1 MARRQIGREIHI
13 DLDLDFDDGPAIIIA
28 DTGPGFI
35 DDSDD
40 LIRPFFSRR
49 PEGMGV
55 GLYYVNLVM
64 DLCGGALVFPDASE
78 AGVPARFDGAVVTLV
93 FPEEEGLK
101 MFPPPRVV
109 AVDDKLEHLRAILNV
124 FQELGTPCLGL
135 EYNPEYELEKRHF
148 QGVRILFLDLH
159 LVESAPTSD
168 DRRHFAVIA
177 SMLSDNISATGG
189 PFILVVW
196 TEHEEEVEGLVAY
209 LDEPSTFPP
218 EAAHAHPMAVVGL
231 PKGRFI
237 NLETG
242 NTTRVDALRAEV
254 NDAIS
259 KNPQLDALITWER
272 DVLAAAGAT
281 LAALQDLVPE
291 DQRTTSRFANGMGE
305 ILVRLARA
313 AVGESHVDADPRA
326 AINSGLAPILFDLVA
341 NQKTLDDETETW
353 KRAVAAKVE
362 GKLEDTSAARI
373 NRMLHVALPRAETIF
388 PTDWGAVVAMPD
400 GWWETD
406 KLEHRFGLTRD
417 QLLDEEFKVRE
428 DDRDRCRP
436 TLVRIGAACDYAQQR
451 PGPIPYL
458 LALEVPSGRKSQHKL
473 PASQWASPVLLT
485 DQDFGPFRL
494 VTNARCLLSVRSE
507 DAKYWTPLYR
517 LREQLLMQLI
527 SHASTYIARPA
538 IVELRSGR

>member
-1 MARRQIGREIHI
+1 
-13 DLDLDFDDGPAIIIA
+13 
-28 DTGPGFI
+28 
-35 DDSDD
+35 
-40 LIRPFFSRR
+40 
-49 PEGMGV
+49 
-55 GLYYVNLVM
+55 
-64 DLCGGALVFPDASE
+64 
-78 AGVPARFDGAVVTLV
+78 
-93 FPEEEGLK
+93 

-109 AVDDKLEHLRAILNV
+109 AVDDKPEHLRAILNA

-135 EYNPEYELEKRHF
+135 EYRPEDELESTHF

-177 SMLSDNISATGG
+177 SILSGNISPTGG

-209 LDEPSTFPP
+209 LDEPDTFPP

-231 PKGRFI
+231 PKAGFI
-237 NLETG
+237 NLATG
-242 NTTRVDALRAEV
+242 DTTRADELREQV
-254 NDAIS
+254 KGAIS
-259 KNPQLDALITWER
+259 HNPQLEALMAWET

-291 DQRTTSRFANGMGE
+291 DRRTTPRFASALGG
-305 ILVRLARA
+305 ILVHLARA
-313 AVGESHVDADPRA
+313 TVGEGHVDADPRA
-326 AINSGLAPILFDLVA
+326 AINSGFAPILFDLVA

-353 KRAVAAKVE
+353 TRAVAGEVE
-362 GKLEDTSAARI
+362 GELDDTSVARI
-373 NRMLHVALPRAETIF
+373 NRMLHVALPAAGTIL

-406 KLEHRFGLTRD
+406 ELENRFDLTRD
-417 QLLDEEFKVRE
+417 QLLEKEFKVGQ

-436 TLVRIGAACDYAQQR
+436 RLVRIGAACDYAQQR

-458 LALEVPSGRKSQHKL
+458 LGLEVPSGRRAHKL
-473 PASQWASPVLLT
+473 PESQWRSPVLVT

-494 VTNARCLLSVRSE
+494 ITNARCLISVRSE
-507 DAKYWTPLYR
+507 EAGHWTRLYR

-538 IVELRSGR
+538 IVELRGQR